1 MMRKFS
7 VLAAMCFFVC
17 RAQSNAQGTT
27 GSIWGTVRD
36 QQGMVVVGATVR
48 AVNEE
53 TGMTRTAV
61 ADLAGRYAMPSLSPG
76 NYRVSASQPGF
87 QTVARTGIVLT
98 VAREAVVDFELP
110 RGASSQTV
118 EGAGDAPPVNS
129 TNSMQ
134 ASLMYRRS
142 IGELPRGYGNY
153 TGLVLFEPGVT
164 SYAPAAGSSFEFS
177 AG

>member
-7 VLAAMCFFVC
+7 ILAAMCFFVC

-53 TGMTRTAV
+53 TGMTRTA

-98 VAREAVVDFELP
+98 VTREAVVDFELP
-110 RGASSQTV
+110 RGDSSQTV
-118 EGAGDAPPVNS
+118 ESAGDAPPVNS
-129 TNSMQ
+129 TNATQ
-134 ASLMYRRS
+134 ASTQ
-142 IGELPRGYGNY
+142 PR
-153 TGLVLFEPGVT
+153 
-164 SYAPAAGSSFEFS
+164 ASSSTPSPLRGRFS
-177 AG
+177 LG